1 MLHLYIFAQNKWNE
15 LELDESFE
23 IALNSSLSNLFN
35 PTEYLTSYSK
45 SITIPLTAK
54 NRKLFN
60 EYVELNSLVVGN
72 RFDPTKPVPVKIF
85 SNSNIIFEGNLKIEK
100 IDLKGHKMGGTVY
113 GDMNKFFVI
122 MKNLTFEDNGG
133 LPNLLNSN
141 AVIDKNY
148 IYDCWHHDLSELN
161 LTMALPGETG
171 HYDRDFVGFAPT
183 IQGIPNQFDLESGI
197 WGVSDYSDAGGYHPT
212 TTNPDDPNG
221 PENKKF
227 WEIIGDDA
235 AMSQEGISNATTVM
249 KAPSERVTCQYR
261 SYTQKPFIYINKLI
275 QLFQRLSLEKTGYE
289 LVLDPDF
296 FNSTNRLYTDV
307 IYTLPNL
314 ITETSDSNAVKQEFN
329 AFNYSNTNV
338 FRTAASSPHTSY
350 YNMGTFHTTSNGT
363 LEITGSASTN
373 VSFDHSHGGAG
384 IGGYFNWIGNAGI
397 RMVIEL
403 IRNGSVAQS
412 KTYKYCGTSNNQ
424 GYAKLETAPKYPSPY
439 PPNYSN
445 SYYHYKYYFDNKSFN
460 FKFENLANNAD
471 YTVKLTL
478 YLEDSG
484 SSYHYTMGGFCS
496 GQSISAVALQNVQGI
511 FYYSVSMSGKM
522 YYSTS
527 MRSGSELSMK
537 RLWKEV
543 NGTPFEVVMKYC
555 KMLNLV
561 FDYNNRDRKV
571 TLMTRRKY
579 FANSL
584 NRIKDWSNKIDKTQE
599 YSFVPLQWDTKYVTF
614 NYGKLDVDRLADF
627 EKKYNFTYG
636 SKKIDTQYEFNKDNK
651 NFFSG
656 DNNLINPSATM
667 SEYFYTIDD
676 IRTICDQQGTRVPTL
691 SHEHYIINRKGDKSA
706 NVSNSFYFR
715 NSNEYWETIR
725 IWDSKR
731 SWAGG
736 DFWTDT
742 NCVWITDDSEYELQT
757 NTFCTQ
763 FVWRTAPVSSGSS
776 QYGKDGVSYSN
787 NAMDWKCLC
796 NAYNYSN
803 AATRPVFSVYDDD
816 GQYCLQYSVPRENY
830 YNPDWVCNVNENDIY
845 NAQWKSYFEETH
857 NVQNKVLTA
866 YFWLSD
872 NDWNEFAF
880 NKYVTIDGVLYI
892 VNKVIDYRPGKQTPT
907 KVELIQIWNTGA
919 YSE

>member
-1 MLHLYIFAQNKWNE
+1 MLHLYIFAQNKWSE

-23 IALNSSLSNLFN
+23 IALNDSLSNLFN

-60 EYVELNSLVVGN
+60 EYVELNSLVIGN

-100 IDLKGHKMGGTVY
+100 IDLRTSKMAGTVY
-113 GDMNKFFVI
+113 GDMNKFFVVL
-122 MKNLTFEDNGG
+122 KNLTFEENGG
-133 LPNLLNSN
+133 LPNLLSST

-148 IYDCWHHDLSELN
+148 VYDCWKHDLSELN
-161 LTMALPGETG
+161 LEMKLPGEAG

-183 IQGIPNQFDLESGI
+183 IQGTPNQFDLESGI
-197 WGVSDYSDAGGYHPT
+197 WGQNDYSDGAGYHPT
-212 TTNPDDPNG
+212 SG
-221 PENKKF
+221 PRNDKF
-227 WEIIGDDA
+227 WDQFGWWVTEDDERKRYG
-235 AMSQEGISNATTVM
+235 MSEENVGKCTTVM
-249 KAPSERVTCQYR
+249 KAPSERVTCQFR

-289 LVLDPDF
+289 LVLDEDF
-296 FNSTNRLYTDV
+296 FNANNRLYTDV
-307 IYTLPNL
+307 IYTLPNI
-314 ITETSDSNAVKQEFN
+314 ITETSDSNAVKQEFQ
-329 AFNYSNTNV
+329 AFTYSNYNV
-338 FRTAASSPHTSY
+338 LRSDSTSAHST
-350 YNMGTFHTTSNGT
+350 YNIAGTFHTTSSGT
-363 LEITGSASTN
+363 LEITGTTSTA
-373 VSFDHSHGGAG
+373 VDFRHQSGGNG
-384 IGGYFNWIGNAGI
+384 IGGNFHWNGNAGM
-397 RMVIEL
+397 RFVIDL
-403 IRNGSVAQS
+403 MRNGSVSQS
-412 KTYKYCGTSNNQ
+412 KTYKYCGSDNNQ
-424 GYAKLETAPKYPSPY
+424 SCTKLEVGSKYPSPY
-439 PPNYSN
+439 PPTYSSGMYN
-445 SYYHYKYYFDNKSFN
+445 YHYQFDSKSFN
-460 FKFENLANNAD
+460 FKFENLAVNAD
-471 YTVKLTL
+471 YTVKITV
-478 YLEDSG
+478 YLESG
-484 SSYHYTMGGFCS
+484 AGG
-496 GQSISAVALQNVQGI
+496 GYALGAYCYGKSLTPTALRNTNGTFKFVM
-511 FYYSVSMSGKM
+511 SMQGKM

-527 MRSGSELSMK
+527 VRSGSELSMQ

-579 FANSL
+579 FENALTRTKN
-584 NRIKDWSNKIDKTQE
+584 WTNKIDKTQE

-651 NFFSG
+651 DFFDG

-676 IRTICDQQGTRVPTL
+676 IQTICTTTSQRVPTL
-691 SHEHYIINRKGDKSA
+691 STEHYIINRKGDKAA
-706 NVSNSFYFR
+706 NVSNAFYFR
-715 NSNEYWETIR
+715 NSNEYWQTIR
-725 IWDSKR
+725 VWDPKR
-731 SWAGG
+731 GWSGNSLWK
-736 DFWTDT
+736 DI

-763 FVWRTAPVSSGSS
+763 FVWRTCPGSDAN
-776 QYGKDGVSYSN
+776 QFGVDGVSYSN
-787 NAMDWKCLC
+787 NAMDWKCLG
-796 NAYNYSN
+796 NASYP
-803 AATRPVFSVYDDD
+803 TLPVRPVFSVYDDD

-830 YNPDWVCNVNENDIY
+830 YNPNCILNANENDIY

-892 VNKVIDYRPGKQTPT
+892 VNKIIDYRPGKQVPT
-907 KVELIQIWNTGA
+907 KVELIQIWNTNA

>member
-1 MLHLYIFAQNKWNE
+1 MLHLYIFAQNKWSE

-23 IALNSSLSNLFN
+23 IALNDSLSNLFN

-60 EYVELNSLVVGN
+60 EYVELNSLVIGN
-72 RFDPTKPVPVKIF
+72 RFDPTNPVPVKIF
-85 SNSNIIFEGNLKIEK
+85 SNSNIVFEGNLKIEK
-100 IDLKGHKMGGTVY
+100 IDLRTNKMAGTVY
-113 GDMNKFFVI
+113 GDMNKFFVTL
-122 MKNLTFEDNGG
+122 KNLTFEENGG
-133 LPNLLNSN
+133 LPNLLNAN

-148 IYDCWHHDLSELN
+148 IYDCWKHDLNELN
-161 LTMALPGETG
+161 LEMKLPGESG

-183 IQGIPNQFDLESGI
+183 IQGTPNQFDLESGI
-197 WGVSDYSDAGGYHPT
+197 WGTTDTSGGTGYVPAGGPA
-212 TTNPDDPNG
+212 
-221 PENKKF
+221 NKKF
-227 WEIIGDDA
+227 WEIIGDGG
-235 AMSQEGISNATTVM
+235 AMSEDGISNATTVM
-249 KAPSERVTCQYR
+249 KAPSERVTCQFR

-289 LVLDPDF
+289 LVLDEDF
-296 FNSTNRLYTDV
+296 FNANNRLYTDV
-307 IYTLPNL
+307 IYTLPNI

-329 AFNYSNTNV
+329 AFSYSNSNV
-338 FRTAASSPHTSY
+338 FRTSASSPHSTY
-350 YNMGTFHTTSNGT
+350 NNMGTFHTTSNGT

-373 VSFDHSHGGAG
+373 VSFDHTNGGNG

-397 RMVIEL
+397 RMVVDL
-403 IRNGSVAQS
+403 IRNGSVTQT
-412 KTYKYCGTSNNQ
+412 KTYKYCGANNNQ
-424 GYAKLETAPKYPSPY
+424 SYTKLETASKYPNPY

-445 SYYHYKYYFDNKSFN
+445 GYYHYKYYFDNKSFN
-460 FKFENLANNAD
+460 FKFENLATNAD
-471 YTVKLTL
+471 YTVRVTL

-484 SSYHYTMGGFCS
+484 TSYHYTMGGFCS
-496 GQSISAVALQNVQGI
+496 GQSISAAALQNVQGT
-511 FYYSVSMSGKM
+511 FTYNVSMQGKM

-527 MRSGSELSMK
+527 VRSGSELSMK

-543 NGTPFEVVMKYC
+543 DGTPFEVVMKYC

-579 FANSL
+579 FENALTRTKNWT
-584 NRIKDWSNKIDKTQE
+584 DKIDKTKE
-599 YSFVPLQWDTKYVTF
+599 WSFVPLQWDTKYVTF
-614 NYGKLDVDRLADF
+614 NYDKLDVDRLADF
-627 EKKYNFTYG
+627 EKKYNMTYG

-651 NFFSG
+651 DFFEG
-656 DNNLINPSATM
+656 DNNLVSPSATM
-667 SEYFYTIDD
+667 SEYFYTLDD
-676 IRTICDQQGTRVPTL
+676 IRTICDQHGVRTPTL
-691 SHEHYIINRKGDKSA
+691 STEHYIINRKGDKAA
-706 NVSNSFYFR
+706 NVSNAFYFR
-715 NSNEYWETIR
+715 NSNESWQTMR
-725 IWDSKR
+725 IWDPKGAWS
-731 SWAGG
+731 G
-736 DFWTDT
+736 DPKPFWKDV

-763 FVWRTAPVSSGSS
+763 FVWRTITETPASVAFGLDGSS
-776 QYGKDGVSYSN
+776 LQN
-787 NAMDWKCLC
+787 NAEDWKCLG
-796 NAYNYSN
+796 NATYP
-803 AATRPVFSVYDDD
+803 TLPVRPVFSVYDDD

-830 YNPDWVCNVNENDIY
+830 YNPMWVWNANDNDIY

-892 VNKVIDYRPGKQTPT
+892 VNKIIDYRPGKQVPT
-907 KVELIQIWNTGA
+907 KVELIQIWNTNA

>member
-329 AFNYSNTNV
+329 AFAYSNTNV

-584 NRIKDWSNKIDKTQE
+584 NRIKNWTNKIDKTQE

-866 YFWLSD
+866 YFWLTD

>member
-796 NAYNYSN
+796 NAYNSSN

-866 YFWLSD
+866 YFWLTD